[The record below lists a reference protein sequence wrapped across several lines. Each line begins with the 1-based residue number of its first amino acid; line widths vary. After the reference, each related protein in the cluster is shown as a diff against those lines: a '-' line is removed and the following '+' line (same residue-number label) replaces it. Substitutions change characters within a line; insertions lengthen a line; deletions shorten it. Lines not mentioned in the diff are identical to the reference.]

1 MESVVPAP
9 ALTVI
14 ILVARADRGIDRA
27 KRKAPIRPHEACTG
41 YIAPTNEGENEMT
54 FSAQIDDL
62 TTALR
67 HTRTRLLAPVD
78 PFQQQ
83 LPRDPAI
90 FVEDTL
96 YYVMDHWAAD
106 LREQGSVLEEDTEW
120 TGDGRSHYPR
130 YVLRM
135 AGGNLVQLHFTGEY
149 PRSLFL
155 NISKG
160 FRNGQQFSDARHVQ
174 IELPITTDANALLAS
189 LLDGLK
195 GVSV

>member
-1 MESVVPAP
+1 
-9 ALTVI
+9 
-14 ILVARADRGIDRA
+14 
-27 KRKAPIRPHEACTG
+27 
-41 YIAPTNEGENEMT
+41 MT
-54 FSAQIDDL
+54 FTAQLDDL

-67 HTRTRLLAPVD
+67 HTRGRLLAPVD
-78 PFQQQ
+78 RFQLQ
-83 LPRDPAI
+83 LPRDPEV

-96 YYVMDHWAAD
+96 LYVMDNWAAD
-106 LREQGSVLEEDTEW
+106 LREQGHVLEEDSTW
-120 TGDGRSHYPR
+120 NDPVNYYPR

-135 AGGNLVQLHFTGEY
+135 AGGHAVQMHFTGEY

-174 IELPITTDANALLAS
+174 MELPITTDANALMAS

-195 GVSV
+195 GLAV

>member
-1 MESVVPAP
+1 
-9 ALTVI
+9 
-14 ILVARADRGIDRA
+14 
-27 KRKAPIRPHEACTG
+27 
-41 YIAPTNEGENEMT
+41 MT
-54 FSAQIDDL
+54 FTAQIDDI

-67 HTRTRLLAPVD
+67 HTRSRLLAPVD
-78 PFQQQ
+78 PFQNQI
-83 LPRDPAI
+83 PRDPAI

-96 YYVMDHWAAD
+96 YYVMDEWAED
-106 LREQGSVLEEDTEW
+106 LRAQGTVLEEDTTW
-120 TGDGRSHYPR
+120 SDNVSGYPR

-174 IELPITTDANALLAS
+174 FELPITTDANALLAS
-189 LLDGLK
+189 LLEGLK
-195 GVSV
+195 SANV

>member
-1 MESVVPAP
+1 
-9 ALTVI
+9 
-14 ILVARADRGIDRA
+14 
-27 KRKAPIRPHEACTG
+27 
-41 YIAPTNEGENEMT
+41 MT
-54 FSAQIDDL
+54 FTAQIDDL

-67 HTRTRLLAPVD
+67 HTRSRLLAPVD

-83 LPRDPAI
+83 LPRDPEI

-96 YYVMDHWAAD
+96 YYVMDQWSAD
-106 LREQGSVLEEDTEW
+106 LREQGNVLEEDTAW
-120 TGDGRSHYPR
+120 TDTQSGYPR

-135 AGGNLVQLHFTGEY
+135 AGGNLVQIHFTGEY

-174 IELPITTDANALLAS
+174 LELPITTDANALLAS
-189 LLDGLK
+189 MLDGLK
-195 GVSV
+195 DANV

>member
-1 MESVVPAP
+1 MADDTEGGYFAP
-9 ALTVI
+9 RT
-14 ILVARADRGIDRA
+14 
-27 KRKAPIRPHEACTG
+27 KA
-41 YIAPTNEGENEMT
+41 NDEMT
-54 FSAQIDDL
+54 FTAQIDDI

-67 HTRTRLLAPVD
+67 HTRSRLLAPVD
-78 PFQQQ
+78 PFQSQ
-83 LPRDPAI
+83 LPRDPEV

-96 YYVMDHWAAD
+96 YYVMDQWCED
-106 LREQGSVLEEDTEW
+106 LRAKGHVLEEDTAW
-120 TGDGRSHYPR
+120 DDARNHYPR

-135 AGGNLVQLHFTGEY
+135 AGGHSVQLHFTGEY

-160 FRNGQQFSDARHVQ
+160 FRNGQQFSDARHLQ

-195 GVSV
+195 GANV

>member
-1 MESVVPAP
+1 
-9 ALTVI
+9 
-14 ILVARADRGIDRA
+14 
-27 KRKAPIRPHEACTG
+27 
-41 YIAPTNEGENEMT
+41 MT
-54 FSAQIDDL
+54 FTAQIDDL

-67 HTRTRLLAPVD
+67 HTRSRLLAPVD
-78 PFQQQ
+78 PFQLQI
-83 LPRDPAI
+83 PRDPEV

-96 YYVMDHWAAD
+96 YYVMDQWAED
-106 LREQGSVLEEDTEW
+106 LRTQGNVLEEDTAW
-120 TGDGRSHYPR
+120 NDAQSGYPR

-174 IELPITTDANALLAS
+174 MELPITTDANALLAS

-195 GVSV
+195 GVTV

>member
-1 MESVVPAP
+1 
-9 ALTVI
+9 
-14 ILVARADRGIDRA
+14 
-27 KRKAPIRPHEACTG
+27 
-41 YIAPTNEGENEMT
+41 MT
-54 FSAQIDDL
+54 FTAQIDDL

-67 HTRTRLLAPVD
+67 HTRSRLLAPVD

-83 LPRDPAI
+83 LPRDPEI

-96 YYVMDHWAAD
+96 YYVMDQWSAD
-106 LREQGSVLEEDTEW
+106 LREQGNVLEEDNSW
-120 TGDGRSHYPR
+120 SDAQSGYPR

-135 AGGNLVQLHFTGEY
+135 AGGNLVQIHFTGEY

-174 IELPITTDANALLAS
+174 LELPITTDANALLAS
-189 LLDGLK
+189 MLEGLK
-195 GVSV
+195 SANV

>member
-1 MESVVPAP
+1 
-9 ALTVI
+9 
-14 ILVARADRGIDRA
+14 
-27 KRKAPIRPHEACTG
+27 
-41 YIAPTNEGENEMT
+41 MT
-54 FSAQIDDL
+54 FTAQIDDI

-67 HTRTRLLAPVD
+67 HTRSRLLAPVD
-78 PFQQQ
+78 PFQNQ
-83 LPRDPAI
+83 LPRDPEI

-96 YYVMDHWAAD
+96 YYVMDQWGED
-106 LREQGSVLEEDTEW
+106 LRAQGAVLEEDTAW
-120 TGDGRSHYPR
+120 RDPVSGYPR

-195 GVSV
+195 SAQV

>member
-1 MESVVPAP
+1 
-9 ALTVI
+9 
-14 ILVARADRGIDRA
+14 
-27 KRKAPIRPHEACTG
+27 
-41 YIAPTNEGENEMT
+41 MT
-54 FSAQIDDL
+54 FTAQLDDL

-67 HTRTRLLAPVD
+67 HTRSRLLAPVD
-78 PFQQQ
+78 PFQLQ
-83 LPRDPAI
+83 LPRDPEV

-96 YYVMDHWAAD
+96 LYVMDNWSAD
-106 LREQGSVLEEDTEW
+106 LREQGHVLEEDSSW
-120 TGDGRSHYPR
+120 SDPVNHYPR

-135 AGGNLVQLHFTGEY
+135 AGGHTVQMHFTGEY

-174 IELPITTDANALLAS
+174 LELPITTDANALLAS

-195 GVSV
+195 GLVV